1 MVVRVECA
9 EILVMDEYCERT
21 VVGFFALDS
30 QFKIAI
36 EKTWI
41 ANPNFWIMNYVIFK
55 DL

>member
-1 MVVRVECA
+1 MLHG
-9 EILVMDEYCERT
+9 LVT
-21 VVGFFALDS
+21 TFAVVGFFALDS

-55 DL
+55 GL